1 MEKVDSLLILEEE
14 KHTPIPLEEEKHT
27 PIPLEEEKHSP
38 IPLDET
44 LLLTSEDYDFID
56 KIIAY
61 ENEGIQI
68 ECYNDFYVKSLIILK
83 KLLSTKPP
91 DNNEEDTAI
100 SSIGYLLFAI
110 YYWTEDY
117 INRTTVFMSK
127 NCLKIHGKSRLKFL
141 QDWQPY
147 LRVIVLVQK
156 MYEFN
161 SKEAFYEEWV
171 SYSQHKKM
179 LFISLVDLCVRNKIE
194 GGFPLMTTEHNDK
207 IIASYLKSVYIDI
220 PEFKLSL
227 SIGYH
232 QYAMQLVFDAL
243 VKPVKPDKPD
253 KKEVIIAKKKSTTT
267 TRKNND
273 KAKNST
279 TEVVNAKEKTKAP
292 PSSSAAEHF
301 DIEEDTTGF
310 TMVQITVIRIKYLLK
325 TQDYDLIRR
334 SITHIFQPICGVGCT
349 VRFRDGQ
356 SGKYVGIIFAGVEVA
371 HISYY
376 HHSQH
381 LYHFKIDVPSHFRLP
396 ALTPSKNYTVPFNF
410 HMTATTGEI
419 TFTIRP
425 IDNPRTEVQ
434 CPDMIAKV
442 SECLRLHVVE
452 LNSVVRIGR
461 GVHKSRRRRQGKKR
475 TRKRRFHK

>member
-1 MEKVDSLLILEEE
+1 MEKVDSLLILEE
-14 KHTPIPLEEEKHT
+14 KHS

-68 ECYNDFYVKSLIILK
+68 ECYNDFYVKSLVILK
-83 KLLSTKPP
+83 KLLNTKPP
-91 DNNEEDTAI
+91 DNDNEEDTAI

-117 INRTTVFMSK
+117 INRTTVFMSN

-179 LFISLVDLCVRNKIE
+179 LFISLVDLCVRNKIK
-194 GGFPLMTTEHNDK
+194 GSFPLNPIENNDK
-207 IIASYLKSVYIDI
+207 LFASYLKNVYIDI

-232 QYAMQLVFDAL
+232 QYAMQLVFDDL
-243 VKPVKPDKPD
+243 MKPD
-253 KKEVIIAKKKSTTT
+253 KKEVIKAKKKSTT

-279 TEVVNAKEKTKAP
+279 TEVVNAKEKTKKAP
-292 PSSSAAEHF
+292 NIIAEEHF

-310 TMVQITVIRIKYLLK
+310 KMVEASVVRFKYLLK
-325 TQDYDLIRR
+325 TQDYDLIKRV
-334 SITHIFQPICGVGCT
+334 IKNIIQPICGGCT
-349 VRFRDGQ
+349 ARFRDGQ
-356 SGKYVGIIFAGVEVA
+356 SGKYVGIIFEGTEVA

-381 LYHFKIDVPSHFRLP
+381 LYHFKIDVPAHFGLHDI
-396 ALTPSKNYTVPFNF
+396 PSPFNYTVPFNF
-410 HMTATTGEI
+410 HMTAATGEI
-419 TFTIRP
+419 TFAIRS

-434 CPDMIAKV
+434 CPDKIV
-442 SECLRLHVVE
+442 RDVGECLRLHVVE
-452 LNSVVRIGR
+452 LNSIVRLGR
-461 GVHKSRRRRQGKKR
+461 GVHKSRRRRQSKKR